1 MSQSFLFALVIV
13 AALAAIVISNGIPEK
28 FYVIRE
34 PMSESIY
41 ADPVEFTRVN
51 IKDYV
56 SVFDGQDRVF

>member
-13 AALAAIVISNGIPEK
+13 VVLIAVTISQSIPEK

-34 PMSESIY
+34 PMSQVIM
-41 ADPVEFTRVN
+41 ADPVEFTRRN
-51 IKDYV
+51 IKDYA